1 MSKQEYLVK
10 QLAEHIKWF
19 DDESKSHKKLYRNL
33 RYVVFGLTACSTA
46 LASLSLALPQLR
58 APISV
63 AIVFS
68 TASIGVVTSIE
79 GLRKA
84 GELWIHE
91 RTVYYSL
98 RDLERD
104 LGFRSAGETDPSV
117 VDDIYRRMQEV
128 LGSARDR
135 WSRQIAGRSSTE
147 TDAEQVA
154 GREPRN

>member
-1 MSKQEYLVK
+1 MVRPRAK
-10 QLAEHIKWF
+10 I
-19 DDESKSHKKLYRNL
+19 HKKLYRNF
-33 RYVVFGLTACSTA
+33 RYVVFGLTASSTA
-46 LASLSLALPQLR
+46 LAGLALALQQYR
-58 APISV
+58 GAINV
-63 AIVFS
+63 AIVFT

-104 LGFRSAGETDPSV
+104 LGYRSAEEADPFV
-117 VDDIYRRMQEV
+117 VDDIYQRMQEV

-135 WSRQIAGRSSTE
+135 WSRNAAGRSSSDTN
-147 TDAEQVA
+147 AAHSQ
-154 GREPRN
+154 